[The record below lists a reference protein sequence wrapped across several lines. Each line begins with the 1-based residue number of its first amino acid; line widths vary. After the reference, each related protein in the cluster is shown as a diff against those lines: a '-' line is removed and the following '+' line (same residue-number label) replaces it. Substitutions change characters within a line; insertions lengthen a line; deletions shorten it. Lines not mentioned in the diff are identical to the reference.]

1 MEWAFIPPFI
11 GSLLPQIINPGLD
24 GDVEG
29 GGGTNPI
36 FGVDG
41 SPVVHDLFIRGY
53 SQAGDLEGSKS
64 WRTILFVPYGRG
76 GAGFSAIDVTTPLPL
91 KFRYRFGRLCI
102 KLFNF
107 ISVYYVNQNYFI
119 FFI

>member
-1 MEWAFIPPFI
+1 MLHAINAKTGKEEWAFIPPFI

-24 GDVEG
+24 GDVDG

-91 KFRYRFGRLCI
+91 GGKGPILCFQFLMI
-102 KLFNF
+102 E
-107 ISVYYVNQNYFI
+107 
-119 FFI
+119 